1 MIDDFD
7 AYYRIAERR
16 DARFDGR
23 FITAVTSTGIYCRP
37 SCPATT
43 PRRRNV
49 RFFPSA
55 AAAQQAGFRACRRCR
70 PDAAPGA
77 PDWDVRADVVAR
89 AMRLIADGV
98 VDREGVA
105 GIAARLHYSERH
117 LTRLVTAELG
127 AGPLAIARAQRAQTA
142 RVLLETTDLR
152 ITDVAFAAGFAS
164 VRQFNDTIREVFATT
179 PTALRG
185 APRPTP
191 APTGAITLRLARRAP
206 FAAGRLFDFLGA
218 RAIGGVEAYDGT
230 TYRRVLSLPGG
241 AAIVELDAASDHVV
255 CRLRLGAVS
264 DLAAAVQRVRR
275 MLDLDADPE
284 GSDDDLARDRALR
297 PLVRANPGLRVP
309 GSPDPTELVARAIL
323 GQQISVRG
331 ARTLAGRLV
340 AALGASLGERLAAA
354 DAHLT
359 HAFPTAAAIADDPLV
374 DLGMPGS
381 RKETLRR
388 VMAAI
393 AEGHVVLDPGADR
406 NDAERCLLAIKGIGP
421 WTASYVALRALRD
434 PDAFLAGDLGVRHGA
449 ARLGLPDD
457 PRALTA
463 AAERWRPWRAYALM
477 HLWSAL
483 EHGSPQ

>member
-1 MIDDFD
+1 MINDFD
-7 AYYRIAERR
+7 RCYRIAECR

-23 FITAVTSTGIYCRP
+23 FIIAVTSTGIYCRP

-49 RFFPSA
+49 HFYPSA

-77 PDWDVRADVVAR
+77 PDWNVRADVVAR

-105 GIAARLHYSERH
+105 GLAARLHYSERH
-117 LTRLVTAELG
+117 LTRLVAAELG

-164 VRQFNDTIREVFATT
+164 VRQFNDTMREVFATT
-179 PTALRG
+179 PSTLRGGPRRDAAPSGVIALRL
-185 APRPTP
+185 P
-191 APTGAITLRLARRAP
+191 RRAP
-206 FAAGRLFDFLGA
+206 FAARPLFDFLGT
-218 RAIGGVEAYDGT
+218 RAIAGVEAYDGT
-230 TYRRVLSLPGG
+230 TYRRVLSLPAGP
-241 AAIVELDAASDHVV
+241 AIVELEAATDHVR
-255 CRLRLGAVS
+255 CRLRLSAVS
-264 DLAAAVQRVRR
+264 DLAAAVERVRR
-275 MLDLDADPE
+275 TLDLDADPE
-284 GSDDDLARDRALR
+284 GSDEDLARDRALR
-297 PLVRANPGLRVP
+297 PLVRATPGLRVP

-340 AALGASLGERLAAA
+340 AALGAPLDDRLASA
-354 DAHLT
+354 DDGLT
-359 HAFPTAAAIADDPLV
+359 HAFPLAAAIADDALV
-374 DLGMPGS
+374 DLGMPSS
-381 RKETLRR
+381 RKDTLRR

-393 AEGHVVLDPGADR
+393 AEGGVRLDPGADR
-406 NDAERCLLAIKGIGP
+406 SEAERALLAIKGIGP

-434 PDAFLAGDLGVRHGA
+434 PDAFLPGDLGVRHGA
-449 ARLGLPDD
+449 ARLGLPDE

-463 AAERWRPWRAYALM
+463 AAERWRPWRAYAQM

-483 EHGSPQ
+483 EHGRPQ